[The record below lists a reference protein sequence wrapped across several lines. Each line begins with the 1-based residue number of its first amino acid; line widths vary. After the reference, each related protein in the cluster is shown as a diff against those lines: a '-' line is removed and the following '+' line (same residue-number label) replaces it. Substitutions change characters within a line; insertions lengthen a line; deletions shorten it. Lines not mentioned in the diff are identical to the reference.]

1 MLSLGLIFIHGLAI
15 VSLVLITVPAWVKA
29 AAVLVCLAVGA
40 RLTARYA
47 LLKTRDSIVKI
58 TISDAMELCRLEM
71 RGGAVYRAQLKDAD
85 LQFGCVALLVFGV
98 DNKTFKAVI
107 AKDAVDAN
115 QFYALRLYV
124 RAFDGLTPSGPLDKK

>member
-15 VSLVLITVPAWVKA
+15 VSLALIAAPVWVKVA
-29 AAVLVCLAVGA
+29 AGVVCLASGA

-47 LLKTRDSIVKI
+47 LLKTSDSIVKI
-58 TISDAMELCRLEM
+58 TISDAMELCWIEM
-71 RGGAVYRAQLKDAD
+71 RGGAVYHAQLRDAD
-85 LQFGCVALLVFGV
+85 LQFGYAALLVFGI

-107 AKDAVDAN
+107 FKDAVDAN

-124 RAFDGLTPSGPLDKK
+124 RAFDPLKSSEPSDKK